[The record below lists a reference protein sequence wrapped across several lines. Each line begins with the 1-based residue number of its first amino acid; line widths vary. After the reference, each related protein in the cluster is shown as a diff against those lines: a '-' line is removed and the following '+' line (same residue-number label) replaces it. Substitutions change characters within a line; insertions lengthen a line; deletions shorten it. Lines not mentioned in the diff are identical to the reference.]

1 MFPDKPPFFY
11 KCTKCGYH
19 FSSDKNLHAPSIFS
33 DISLDFENTQTDE
46 DGNVITEI
54 TTDDNN
60 KDHKKDSFFTKIMK
74 NITYPKCPKCKE
86 HAVVSID
93 SMIEK

>member
-11 KCTKCGYH
+11 KCKKCGYH

-33 DISLDFENTQTDE
+33 SIPLDFENNETDE
-46 DGNVITEI
+46 YGNVITKV
-54 TTDDNN
+54 TADDN
-60 KDHKKDSFFTKIMK
+60 KKDSFFTKIIK

>member
-1 MFPDKPPFFY
+1 MKIN
-11 KCTKCGYH
+11 
-19 FSSDKNLHAPSIFS
+19 SD
-33 DISLDFENTQTDE
+33 
-46 DGNVITEI
+46 
-54 TTDDNN
+54 DDN
-60 KDHKKDSFFTKIMK
+60 KKDSFFTKIIK

>member
-11 KCTKCGYH
+11 KCTKCGHY

-33 DISLDFENTQTDE
+33 SIPLDFENNETDE
-46 DGNVITEI
+46 YGNVITKV
-54 TTDDNN
+54 TADDN
-60 KDHKKDSFFTKIMK
+60 KKDSFFTKIIK

>member
-11 KCTKCGYH
+11 KCTKCGHY

-33 DISLDFENTQTDE
+33 SIPLDFENNETDE
-46 DGNVITEI
+46 YGNVITKV
-54 TTDDNN
+54 TADDN
-60 KDHKKDSFFTKIMK
+60 KKVSFFTKIIK

>member
-11 KCTKCGYH
+11 KCKKCGYH

-33 DISLDFENTQTDE
+33 DITLDFENNETDE
-46 DGNVITEI
+46 YGNVITKV
-54 TTDDNN
+54 TADDN
-60 KDHKKDSFFTKIMK
+60 KKDSFFTKIIK

>member
-11 KCTKCGYH
+11 KCTKCGHY

-33 DISLDFENTQTDE
+33 SIPLDFENTETSE
-46 DGNVITEI
+46 NGNVIMKI
-54 TTDDNN
+54 NSDDDN
-60 KDHKKDSFFTKIMK
+60 KKDSFFTKIMK

>member
-33 DISLDFENTQTDE
+33 SIPLDFENNETDE
-46 DGNVITEI
+46 YGNVITKV
-54 TTDDNN
+54 TADDN
-60 KDHKKDSFFTKIMK
+60 KKDSFFTKIIK

>member
-1 MFPDKPPFFY
+1 MFSDKPPFFY

-33 DISLDFENTQTDE
+33 SIPLDFENNETDE
-46 DGNVITEI
+46 YGNVITKV
-54 TTDDNN
+54 TADDN
-60 KDHKKDSFFTKIMK
+60 KKDSFFTKIIK

>member
-33 DISLDFENTQTDE
+33 SIPLDFENNENDE
-46 DGNVITEI
+46 YGNVITKV
-54 TTDDNN
+54 TADDN
-60 KDHKKDSFFTKIMK
+60 KKDSFFTKIIK